1 MPYHQERYGDDAWD
15 KGHEYHDDDDGDDDC
30 DDDDEDDADD
40 DGNMIFR

>member
-15 KGHEYHDDDDGDDDC
+15 KGHEYHDDDGDDDC